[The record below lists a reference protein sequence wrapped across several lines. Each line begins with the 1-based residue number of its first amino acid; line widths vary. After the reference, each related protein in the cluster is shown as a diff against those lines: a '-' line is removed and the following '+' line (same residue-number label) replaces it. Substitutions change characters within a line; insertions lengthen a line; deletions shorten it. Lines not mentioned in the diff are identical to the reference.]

1 MREELKRLKRL
12 LKNFPAKG
20 LSSTTEKPIEKTQN
34 FITVKKNEE
43 ISTENVDFSS
53 NNENSY
59 KIDVKYG
66 NLLGELLGY
75 LRLEKMMTTLMLCR
89 RIDEIEVSGEI
100 AFLKSDNNDLQ
111 ELKENEKHDEVLKTF
126 FEKKGL
132 SYKISE
138 KEINIDT
145 AGKLREFFGDKLI
158 VR

>member
-20 LSSTTEKPIEKTQN
+20 LSSETKVSVEEIQN
-34 FITVKKNEE
+34 FITVKKNENVSAK
-43 ISTENVDFSS
+43 IVDFSS
-53 NNENSY
+53 KNENSY
-59 KIDVKYG
+59 KIDTKYG

-89 RIDEIEVSGEI
+89 RIDEIEVNGEV
-100 AFLKSDNNDLQ
+100 AFLKSNDNDLQ
-111 ELKENEKHDEVLKTF
+111 ELKENEKHNEVLKIF

-132 SYKISE
+132 SYKICE
-138 KEINIDT
+138 KEINIDM
-145 AGKLREFFGDKLI
+145 AEKLREFFGDKLI